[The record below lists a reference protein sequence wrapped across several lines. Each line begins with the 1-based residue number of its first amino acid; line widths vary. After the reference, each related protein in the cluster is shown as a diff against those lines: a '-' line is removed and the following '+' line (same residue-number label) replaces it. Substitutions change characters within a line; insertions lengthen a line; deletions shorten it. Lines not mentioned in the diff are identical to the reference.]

1 MQMKNR
7 NILFGYCYR
16 NGEITIH
23 EKNAETLKYI
33 RESYLSGK
41 SLLRI
46 SENLNEKSIEYAPGV
61 VGWNK
66 SRIMRLLSERKY
78 LGNGVYP
85 ATIDKDTYETIQKIR
100 NSKNT
105 QKNTDRKKEIYTL
118 SRPVY
123 CGACGALLKRHIDLK
138 RDSPVK
144 WYCRNPRC
152 KTAIVKSDE
161 SLLNDI
167 LNILN
172 RAIEFPD
179 MIKFST
185 DVDDTMNEEPQYTE
199 EAIADLLKSVAG
211 NEEVARK
218 KLLESAALKYEKSDM
233 EKSRIQKLK
242 DIFAESQKQ
251 TEFSCELLN
260 RTTNSIKLYEYGI
273 VGLILENGQEIKGE

>member
-1 MQMKNR
+1 M
-7 NILFGYCYR
+7 
-16 NGEITIH
+16 
-23 EKNAETLKYI
+23 
-33 RESYLSGK
+33 
-41 SLLRI
+41 
-46 SENLNEKSIEYAPGV
+46 
-61 VGWNK
+61 
-66 SRIMRLLSERKY
+66 
-78 LGNGVYP
+78 
-85 ATIDKDTYETIQKIR
+85 
-100 NSKNT
+100 
-105 QKNTDRKKEIYTL
+105 

-185 DVDDTMNEEPQYTE
+185 DADDTMNEEPQYTE

-251 TEFSCELLN
+251 TEFSSELLN

-273 VGLILENGQEIKGE
+273 VGLILENGQEIKGESKRSRIKRR